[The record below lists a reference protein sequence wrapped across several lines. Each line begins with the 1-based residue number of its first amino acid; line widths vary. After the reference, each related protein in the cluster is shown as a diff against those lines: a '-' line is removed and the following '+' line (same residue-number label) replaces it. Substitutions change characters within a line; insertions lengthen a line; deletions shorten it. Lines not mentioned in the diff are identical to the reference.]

1 MNYEAL
7 WFFKCVLCKV
17 EKLLR
22 NKQLNIVLLQI
33 FMGIKSLWESC
44 FAKISFNLSYL
55 RKKKIKSPT
64 HTQDFYEVYYP
75 ARIVN
80 M

>member
-55 RKKKIKSPT
+55 RKKKKNRQRTRKTFMKYIIQP
-64 HTQDFYEVYYP
+64 E
-75 ARIVN
+75 
-80 M
+80 